1 MFSGCQYKGLL
12 EGDVVFFGEF
22 HLTAVL
28 KFVLLLAHHVDYMQ
42 SSLLLESCCYIIAI
56 LV

>member
-1 MFSGCQYKGLL
+1 MRAYLRKMLSFL
-12 EGDVVFFGEF
+12 GEF

-28 KFVLLLAHHVDYMQ
+28 KFVLLLAHHLDYMQ
-42 SSLLLESCCYIIAI
+42 SSLLLESCCYIAI